1 MPESAA
7 AATRV
12 AVELARATGDVL
24 VVVTVWRELR
34 GDFGVPI
41 DSVFPDVKDIE
52 RDHALRIA
60 ESVAGQAAAQGL
72 KAEVVIR
79 HGSPAR
85 EISALARELRPRLIV
100 IGSQGWGAVERAVF
114 GSVSERVLHHAPC
127 PVLVVPSEEAL
138 ARRG

>member
-1 MPESAA
+1 M
-7 AATRV
+7 
-12 AVELARATGDVL
+12 
-24 VVVTVWRELR
+24 VVTAWRELR

-60 ESVAGQAAAQGL
+60 ETVAAQAAAHGVE
-72 KAEVVIR
+72 AEVVVR

-85 EISALARELRPRLIV
+85 EISALARELSPRLIV

-127 PVLVVPSEEAL
+127 PVLVVPSDEAL
-138 ARRG
+138 ARRV